1 MEDKKQEDLDML
13 YVLRSVKNGIL
24 NIVRS
29 ITAIFAFS
37 LKNIKVLLLFI
48 IISTAL
54 CLGIFFL
61 QKPYYTS
68 TLSISH
74 IRVENDYCYQMI
86 ANLNGYIDNKSNSG
100 LTQQLGL
107 DRGMAEKII
116 SIKFLPLN
124 ENIAIRFA
132 DSVSVML
139 PFKVKVEVYD
149 NSILDS
155 LQNKIL
161 NYLET
166 NEYARTRKDLEK
178 LSLEKTEKRVDAEII
193 EIDSLK
199 RLVNQGIIPRSSGQG
214 IILGEPIDPITIYK
228 RGMDLYERKLLLD
241 KKKLLNNSFELMVG
255 FTKSPK
261 SSNSGQLLYI
271 CIGILLGYVFGLL
284 WLAKKQLNGSDK

>member
-13 YVLRSVKNGIL
+13 YVLRSIKNGIL
-24 NIVRS
+24 NIFRS
-29 ITAIFAFS
+29 IIAVFEFS
-37 LKNIKVLLLFI
+37 IKNIKTLLLFI
-48 IISTAL
+48 VVFTAL
-54 CLGIFFL
+54 FLGIFFL

-86 ANLNGYIDNKSNSG
+86 TNLNGYIDNKSNYG
-100 LTQQLGL
+100 LAQQLGL
-107 DRGMAEKII
+107 DPRMAEKII
-116 SIKFLPLN
+116 SIKYLSLN
-124 ENIAIRFA
+124 ENIAIRFT

-166 NEYARTRKDLEK
+166 NEYAQTRKELEK
-178 LSLEKTEKRVDAEII
+178 LSLEKTEKRIDTELV

-199 RLVNQGIIPRSSGQG
+199 RLVNKGIIPRSTGIG
-214 IILGEPIDPITIYK
+214 IILGEPIDPISVYK
-228 RGMDLYERKLLLD
+228 RGMELYEKKLLIS
-241 KKKLLNNSFELMVG
+241 KKKQLNNSFELMVG

-261 SSNSGQLLYI
+261 TSNSGGLLYAL
-271 CIGILLGYVFGLL
+271 IGILSGYVIGML
-284 WLAKKQLNGSDK
+284 WLAKKHLNGSAR